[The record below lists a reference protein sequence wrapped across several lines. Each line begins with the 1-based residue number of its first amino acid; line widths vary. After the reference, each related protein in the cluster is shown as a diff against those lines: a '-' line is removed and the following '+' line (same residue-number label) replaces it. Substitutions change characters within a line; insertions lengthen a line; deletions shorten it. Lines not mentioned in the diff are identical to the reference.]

1 MRKIIKRRS
10 VRIAVVSA
18 AGLVGA
24 GAMGILAIPATA
36 AVPTVTFKGGCQ
48 AASAS
53 SAPNRTEI
61 TAQKSSASQDAADVV
76 VVNKL
81 NTSGTLYADGK
92 VVKWP
97 GGDVVVLDKGD
108 SITVPFTSGEVDLTL
123 IPECDVAAAHA
134 GSKKNYQSVTVSVL
148 AAAPEAE
155 GGALDSDQSGADQPA
170 TADGSGADTARTDT
184 AGTDTTGGESPS
196 PGVPESSSAAAQQ
209 STGPDAAP
217 SATSDR
223 SAPVTAD
230 GGTPRDVPADDVAA
244 APLVP
249 KNHTSGTSS
258 VILAW
263 IAALCLLGVVV
274 ATLRTLMQARSAR
287 VSGS

>member
-123 IPECDVAAAHA
+123 IPECDVAAANA

-148 AAAPEAE
+148 AAALEAE

-170 TADGSGADTARTDT
+170 TADGSGADTA
-184 AGTDTTGGESPS
+184 GTDTTGGESPS
-196 PGVPESSSAAAQQ
+196 PGVPGSSSAAAQQ
-209 STGPDAAP
+209 SMGPDAVP
-217 SATSDR
+217 SAASDR

-249 KNHTSGTSS
+249 KNHTSGISS

>member
-1 MRKIIKRRS
+1 VRKIIKRRS

-123 IPECDVAAAHA
+123 IPECDVAAANA

-148 AAAPEAE
+148 AAALEAE

-170 TADGSGADTARTDT
+170 TADGSGADTA
-184 AGTDTTGGESPS
+184 GTDTTGGESPS
-196 PGVPESSSAAAQQ
+196 PGVPGSSSAAAQQ
-209 STGPDAAP
+209 SMGPDAVP
-217 SATSDR
+217 SAASDR

-249 KNHTSGTSS
+249 KNHTSGISS